1 MMSNLK
7 ATSSDKFKYL
17 WANDT
22 AQDFDYEEEERRKR
36 DKEMQLI
43 VPEKYQVLGYN
54 IDEGARIKKRP
65 VLRMSDCYLT
75 TNSKVRRLVD
85 RVFDRHIYGKAEA
98 QKTHENGVVI
108 SKSTSNHQELEQL
121 LKNYENQDEDYNIEN
136 Q

>member
-36 DKEMQLI
+36 DREMQLI

-54 IDEGARIKKRP
+54 ID
-65 VLRMSDCYLT
+65 
-75 TNSKVRRLVD
+75 
-85 RVFDRHIYGKAEA
+85 
-98 QKTHENGVVI
+98 
-108 SKSTSNHQELEQL
+108 
-121 LKNYENQDEDYNIEN
+121 
-136 Q
+136 